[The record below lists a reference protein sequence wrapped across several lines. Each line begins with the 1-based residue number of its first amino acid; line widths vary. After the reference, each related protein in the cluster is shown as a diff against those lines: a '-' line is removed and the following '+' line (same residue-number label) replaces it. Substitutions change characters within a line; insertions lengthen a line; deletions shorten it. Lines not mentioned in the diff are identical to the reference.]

1 MKLSGLLEKLA
12 EKYEDPEFDKAI
24 GLAIELEDPEAEG
37 DELDD
42 MMGEEDMD
50 MDMEME
56 MGMEEDEMGM
66 EDDMLLP
73 EGEDDGLAELD
84 IMMGKKKKKK

>member
-37 DELDD
+37 DELDN

-50 MDMEME
+50 ME
-56 MGMEEDEMGM
+56 MGMDMEEDEMGM